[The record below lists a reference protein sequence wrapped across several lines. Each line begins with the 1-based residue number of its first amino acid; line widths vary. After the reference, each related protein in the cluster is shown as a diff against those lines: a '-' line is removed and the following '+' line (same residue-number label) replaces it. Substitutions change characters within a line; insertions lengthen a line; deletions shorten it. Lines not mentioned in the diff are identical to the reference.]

1 MTIAPNNVQ
10 EVAALPPQEWLQRV
24 IVACIEVVHGKR
36 NIVHV
41 KNVVS
46 AKVAASLTFRA
57 TLHAQRKF
65 GQITIASIR
74 ASCPRTGCAEV
85 SATFMLNQRGYPI
98 ALRVERIA
106 TGWLV
111 TALEMGPH

>member
-1 MTIAPNNVQ
+1 MTLTHREQPAIAT
-10 EVAALPPQEWLQRV
+10 LPPQEWLQRV
-24 IVACIEVVHGKR
+24 ITACIEVVHGKR

-57 TLHAQRKF
+57 TLHAQRKY
-65 GQITIASIR
+65 GQISIASIR
-74 ASCPRTGCAEV
+74 ASQPRAGCAEV
-85 SATFMLNQRGYPI
+85 SATFIHDDRGYPI
-98 ALRVERIA
+98 ALRVERTA
-106 TGWLV
+106 TGWQV